1 MEVQTHGRARK
12 ARSFP
17 PDSMLETWS
26 ERAEERTRKLE
37 KLYFAAH
44 TQAWDGGAVLARLL
58 DAHGGIHLPTD
69 KREAIAR
76 VFSIILWGEL
86 AAWNVSAELAE
97 RLTDADAKLAA
108 TGQAF
113 DEARHFTV
121 MRDYL
126 YALGIAIPPL
136 DPYSRT
142 VLRDVLE
149 TESIV
154 YKLTGMQLL
163 VENAAL
169 SLFKM
174 VARAGIEPV
183 LTELCAYIEKDE
195 ARHVGL
201 GVLYLPR
208 LMSTLTTLEAAKLQ
222 LFQARIYGLL
232 FWNTILLRPDFELLG
247 LDANEATRQGL
258 RLQIEMAAQMGKFDP
273 ARHGGA
279 SGVYVEPELLR
290 RTHDFS
296 VDAFFPRPGA
306 PVPAWHRR
314 VLRATER
321 VARVGAR
328 FLERVDP

>member
-1 MEVQTHGRARK
+1 MNAVA
-12 ARSFP
+12 AFP
-17 PDSMLETWS
+17 PTSMLTQWAA
-26 ERAEERTRKLE
+26 RAEDRTRKLE
-37 KLYFAAH
+37 RLYHAAQ
-44 TQAWDGGAVLARLL
+44 TQAWDGREVL
-58 DAHGGIHLPTD
+58 DALLAKHGGIRLPLE

-97 RLTDADAKLAA
+97 RIVDPEAKLAA

-126 YALGIAIPPL
+126 LALDIELPPL
-136 DPYSRT
+136 DPYSRA

-154 YKLTGMQLL
+154 FKLTGMQLL

-174 VARAGIEPV
+174 VARGGIEPV
-183 LTELCAYIEKDE
+183 LTELVTYIEKDE

-208 LMSTLTTLEAAKLQ
+208 LMATMTTYEAAKLQ

-232 FWNTILLRPDFELLG
+232 FWNTILLRRDFELLG
-247 LDANEATRQGL
+247 LDANDATRQGL
-258 RLQIEMAAQMGKFDP
+258 RLQIDIATQMGKFD
-273 ARHGGA
+273 RGRSGGA
-279 SGVYVEPELLR
+279 RGVYVEPELLR

-296 VDAFFPRPGA
+296 VDAFFPHPGDD
-306 PVPAWHRR
+306 VPPWHRR
-314 VLRATER
+314 VLAVTER
-321 VARVGAR
+321 FAKVGAR